1 MINYVKTDGENNIMR
16 YPYTVEDM
24 RIDNRNVSFPRVITP
39 AMMVRYNAFPVYDVD
54 TPDCDPK
61 VEKIETEALPV
72 YNEETNKWSL
82 VKNVVSKTVE
92 EKLQYKNEAKAEVR
106 AKRDKLLAET
116 DHLGLSDQ
124 TMSSEMVTY
133 RQELRD
139 ITALAHFPYLTDDD
153 WPTKP

>member
-1 MINYVKTDGENNIMR
+1 MR

-24 RIDNRNVSFPRVITP
+24 RIDNRNVSFPKKITVG
-39 AMMVRYNAFPVYDVD
+39 MMVRYNAFPVDDVA

-61 VEKIETEALPV
+61 VEKIETETLPV
-72 YNEETNKWSL
+72 YSEDTNRWTL

-106 AKRDKLLAET
+106 AKRDKLLANT

-124 TMSSEMVTY
+124 TMSSEMSTY
-133 RQELRD
+133 RQNLRD
-139 ITALAHFPYLTDDD
+139 ITALGHFPYLTDDD